1 MGCCGDSGGPSKEE
15 ERRPTDVLWLIIFFL
30 FLVLMIFVAAFAL
43 VFGNPLRLVNGYDSF
58 GNVCG
63 SDNADIKDH
72 NDSLLIFSG
81 YDVSDY
87 KYVMFFDVRDLS
99 VSLKVCVK
107 QCPDRTLHTLQD
119 IHDFYNRTGSKL
131 CRYDYEKYDQDVS
144 WVKSSNDLSLNA
156 SLLLAE
162 CPALPVFQ
170 SNPVLNRCVPL
181 KGEGPTGILYNLYG
195 YLNTMDIL
203 EQVLADLYASWHLIL
218 IFIFITLGLSC
229 AVMLCLHFVA
239 GVVSYAVMIAVSV
252 ASVVATILLW
262 WSYATVRLQL
272 DNSPF
277 DQILDETV
285 RNERA
290 LLVYAIL
297 STIITV
303 ALIALV
309 VYVWPHISMVA
320 ELFKHAGGCL
330 TRHPTLLLQPVIT
343 YFVLLAF
350 FLLWVWVMVS
360 LATAKHLG
368 SGSLHSTQLEAINNH
383 SAESLMGTST
393 NLSTALP
400 KSTPQRVL
408 EYRNPTWVR
417 SLWWVW
423 VIGLVWVAEFILG
436 CQQMIIASAVSTW
449 YFSRQ
454 EGRGKVRH
462 PVWWSWRTLLL
473 YHLGTVAKGSLL
485 ITICK
490 LPRLI
495 IQWVTKKCKDPEH
508 SCAQCCLRAC
518 CCCLWCFE
526 HFLKYMNHN
535 AYTVT
540 ATRGTA
546 FCTSAKIAWR
556 VVLTNMLQVATVN
569 SVGDLMLFLAKV
581 AVTGTVCCI
590 ALPVLHA
597 DPTLHLYAVPLI
609 VTAVFAFFITHCVFS
624 VYEMAVDTLFLC
636 FSDDYNTYDTTDGR
650 DLVADKELYEFMV
663 KHEDIDRKNS
673 RKSRRRDPP
682 ETIRFK
688 EGTV

>member
-1 MGCCGDSGGPSKEE
+1 MGCCGDSGGPAREE
-15 ERRPTDVLWLIIFFL
+15 ERRPTDVLWLFIFFL
-30 FLVLMIFVAAFAL
+30 FLVLMIFIAAFAL
-43 VFGNPLRLVNGYDSF
+43 VFGNPLRLVNGYDNY
-58 GNVCG
+58 GNV
-63 SDNADIKDH
+63 
-72 NDSLLIFSG
+72 
-81 YDVSDY
+81 
-87 KYVMFFDVRDLS
+87 YVQFFDVTRPS

-107 QCPDRTLHTLQD
+107 QCPDRTLHVLQD
-119 IHDFYNRTGSKL
+119 INDFYKRTGSKL
-131 CRYDYEKYDQDVS
+131 CRYDYDKYNEDVT
-144 WVKSSNDLSLNA
+144 WVESFNALNDPPLNV
-156 SLLLAE
+156 SLLLLM
-162 CPALPVFQ
+162 CPALPIFQ
-170 SNPVLNRCVPL
+170 SKPVLNRCVPL
-181 KGEGPTGILYNLYG
+181 KGEGPSGLVYNLYG

-229 AVMLCLHFVA
+229 AVMLCLHFIA
-239 GVVSYAVMIAVSV
+239 GIVSYAVMIAVSV
-252 ASVVATILLW
+252 ASVVATVLLW
-262 WSYATVRLQL
+262 WSYASIHLQL
-272 DNSPF
+272 DSSPS
-277 DQILDETV
+277 DSLLDETV

-297 STIITV
+297 STIITL

-309 VYVWPHISMVA
+309 VYVWPHIAMVA

-330 TRHPTLLLQPVIT
+330 THHPTLLLQPVIT
-343 YFVLLAF
+343 FFILLAF
-350 FLLWVWVMVS
+350 FFLWVWVMVS
-360 LATAKHLG
+360 LATAKHL
-368 SGSLHSTQLEAINNH
+368 SIASLQSTQFEAISNRSAEKLTEVSSNLSSTQL
-383 SAESLMGTST
+383 
-393 NLSTALP
+393 
-400 KSTPQRVL
+400 KSTPQQVL
-408 EYRNPTWVR
+408 EYMDPTWVR

-436 CQQMIIASAVSTW
+436 CQQMIIAAAVSTW
-449 YFSRQ
+449 YFSR
-454 EGRGKVRH
+454 
-462 PVWWSWRTLLL
+462 
-473 YHLGTVAKGSLL
+473 
-485 ITICK
+485 
-490 LPRLI
+490 
-495 IQWVTKKCKDPEH
+495 CKDPEH
-508 SCAQCCLRAC
+508 NCAQCCLRLC

-590 ALPVLHA
+590 ALPVFHA

-663 KHEDIDRKNS
+663 KHEDIDRKKS
-673 RKSRRRDPP
+673 QKSRRRDPP

-688 EGTV
+688 EGSV